1 MSKQFEGYTPPYGYL
16 SLYVEID
23 KWCLNYICKE
33 RRKYALFVFDHFYGT
48 FLCCCLILND
58 LTLNDCLSI
67 MMRDKINNPSITPKS
82 NAG

>member
-1 MSKQFEGYTPPYGYL
+1 MRQMMSKLCLEK
-16 SLYVEID
+16 D
-23 KWCLNYICKE
+23 KKVRTICF
-33 RRKYALFVFDHFYGT
+33 RSFLRKIP
-48 FLCCCLILND
+48 CCCLILND